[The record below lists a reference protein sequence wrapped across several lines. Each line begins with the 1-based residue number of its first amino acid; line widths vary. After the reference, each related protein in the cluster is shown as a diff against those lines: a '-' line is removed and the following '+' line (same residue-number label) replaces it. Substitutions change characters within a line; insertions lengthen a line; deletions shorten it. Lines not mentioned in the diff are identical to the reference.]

1 MPLKSLFS
9 LFKSNQQDSTESQW
23 PEDRLSQQ
31 QQAQNAELF
40 RAQYAQITDP
50 QESFDL
56 CKQASAEG
64 VIEALYLLGVMYEN
78 GDGQQ
83 QYLQQAAE
91 CYWRAASK
99 GKAEAQYNLALI
111 YAQGSLGQQDYL
123 TAFHWFEKAADAGI
137 PQAQYNLANCHDQAL
152 GCLGDKTKAFDWYM
166 KAAEQ
171 GFIAAWQNVAVMYYN
186 GEGVEKDIIKAYA
199 WTLLGAKA
207 GQEESIASEKVLTA
221 ELSTEQIIEGKSLL
235 DQLTIQYHSFI
246 PASNTDSVI
255 NQFYDA
261 AESNSNNE

>member
-1 MPLKSLFS
+1 MPLKAIFS
-9 LFKSNQQDSTESQW
+9 LFKNKSSDSIEPQW
-23 PEDRLSQQ
+23 PEDRLPQQ

-56 CKQASAEG
+56 CKQAADEG
-64 VIEALYLLGVMYEN
+64 VVEALYLLGVMYEN

-91 CYWRAASK
+91 CYWRAGSK
-99 GKAEAQYNLALI
+99 GKAEAQYSLALI

-137 PQAQYNLANCHDQAL
+137 PEAQYNLANCHDQAL
-152 GCLGDKTKAFDWYM
+152 GCLGDKAKAFNWYM

-171 GFIAAWQNVAVMYYN
+171 GVIAAWQNIAVMYYN
-186 GEGVEKDIIKAYA
+186 GEGIEKDIIRAYG

-207 GQEESIASEKVLTA
+207 GQKESITSEKELTA
-221 ELSTEQIIEGKSLL
+221 ELSADQIIEGKALF
-235 DQLTIQYHSFI
+235 DKLTNQYQSFM
-246 PASNTDSVI
+246 PVSNTD
-255 NQFYDA
+255 
-261 AESNSNNE
+261 NE